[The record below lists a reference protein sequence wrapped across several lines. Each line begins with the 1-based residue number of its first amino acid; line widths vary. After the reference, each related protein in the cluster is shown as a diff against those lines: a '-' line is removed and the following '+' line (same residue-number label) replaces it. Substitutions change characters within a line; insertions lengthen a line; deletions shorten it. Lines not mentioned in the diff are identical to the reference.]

1 MADKNVV
8 LASCLT
14 PRLIQLYVLALCCW
28 GPCVKNGFALYT
40 KELEISQAGSLW
52 DHSPCQ
58 GCCSYLSFPVKA
70 QALSPLHKACW
81 VHMLAVD
88 PEMHIRVCVYVNVCA
103 RLLVCLR
110 AGGLLSRWSV
120 VVYSGLQW
128 FSGLHEGQWYSSNL
142 GLTAGDAQG

>member
-1 MADKNVV
+1 MHV
-8 LASCLT
+8 
-14 PRLIQLYVLALCCW
+14 
-28 GPCVKNGFALYT
+28 
-40 KELEISQAGSLW
+40 
-52 DHSPCQ
+52 
-58 GCCSYLSFPVKA
+58 
-70 QALSPLHKACW
+70 
-81 VHMLAVD
+81 LAVD